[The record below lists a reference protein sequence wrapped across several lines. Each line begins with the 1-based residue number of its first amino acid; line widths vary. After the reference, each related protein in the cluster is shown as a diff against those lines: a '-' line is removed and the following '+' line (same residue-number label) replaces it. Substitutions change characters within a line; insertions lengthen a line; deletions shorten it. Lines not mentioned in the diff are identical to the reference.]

1 MRFIKAISLWALVTV
16 MAVAADAKREVPILP
31 TVRFQPGTGKI
42 TLFLHNSCATP
53 YAVHMNALKRKNV
66 EFWGCPC
73 QKPAEEAEPEEEEEG
88 AAPEDEF
95 IISDEDLRPPEAKW
109 RRAGYIAPEELYF
122 VVLKPGEFV
131 GAQDDIWHLRTW
143 GELQEKAAR
152 WGDYNLYLTMDEIP
166 TISIFLRHICEE
178 PIDSWWRGKSRNDPQ
193 SHYRP
198 WELMTAQIPEGVRGF
213 TVKAADLPA
222 IKTLAT
228 AAQKAE
234 ATARATWL
242 KAHDNIP
249 PNDAVPGRLRG
260 RIVPYLDFDPQ
271 TGEVR
276 FMTQNVSYDWAKIH
290 MRSIERLAAPAI
302 FLTAAA
308 PEKAEKESVKLCP
321 PVPKIVPRKYVAAP
335 EGQIKLW
342 GCQVKYPDNDHLTV
356 VLKRNEFIGF
366 SVKIWE
372 LSNWE
377 KLVAQVEK
385 DGARVLRLNQTIYG
399 ADEKD
404 LPVADFAVRDGRETD
419 LADQG
424 ADVARA
430 ENPTINRAEFP
441 TSFTL
446 DAPTVKKMRELA
458 KLAKK
463 MTK

>member
-1 MRFIKAISLWALVTV
+1 MRLITIIALWVLVTV
-16 MAVAADAKREVPILP
+16 MAVAADAKREESILP
-31 TVRFQPGTGKI
+31 TMRFQPATGKI
-42 TLFLHNSCATP
+42 TLFLHNSSVSP
-53 YAVHMNALKRKNV
+53 YAVHMDALKRKNV
-66 EFWGCPC
+66 EFWGCPY

-88 AAPEDEF
+88 HEDEF

-131 GAQDDIWHLRTW
+131 GVQDDIWRLRTW

-152 WGDYNLYLTMDEIP
+152 WGDYNLYLTMHEIP
-166 TISIFLRHICEE
+166 TISIFLGYICKEHAY
-178 PIDSWWRGKSRNDPQ
+178 SWWRGTPFLHSGY
-193 SHYRP
+193 HLG
-198 WELMTAQIPEGVRGF
+198 ELMTAQIPEGVRGF

-222 IKTLAT
+222 LKTLAT

-234 ATARATWL
+234 ATARAAWL

-249 PNDAVPGRLRG
+249 PNDAVPGRLQG

-271 TGEVR
+271 TGDVR
-276 FMTQNVSYDWAKIH
+276 FMAQNVSWDWVKIH
-290 MRSIERLAAPAI
+290 MRSIERLAAPAV

-321 PVPKIVPRKYVAAP
+321 PVRKIVPRKYVAAP

-404 LPVADFAVRDGRETD
+404 LPIADFAVRDGRETELTD
-419 LADQG
+419 KDQG
-424 ADVARA
+424 ADAARA
-430 ENPTINRAEFP
+430 ENPAVNRAEFP
-441 TSFTL
+441 TSFAV